1 MLQNDIAEWC
11 RNQSKLMDAEL
22 TKLDHLFKQL
32 ESDEAARRTGDFATE
47 AEITF
52 ARKYDDLIH
61 QQKKLEAGITE
72 NEEAQVQA
80 GVLLDEFLACSA
92 LVEPGS
98 WIQDVLLDET
108 GGLGPESNDMAYQR
122 ANDALGVLAMG
133 NLLKSGK
140 FEFANYIVMRK
151 DPDPAEP
158 EDRDPDPAETEIEND
173 AFDKLKLYW
182 EAKQGQESER
192 TIDAEISEALK
203 IEEANRELKIALEI
217 QEAENLRKHEKFE
230 KEQKAQEE
238 LKMALEIHEAENLRK
253 HEKFEK
259 ARNAQEE
266 LEKAL
271 DNVIPSEKHLKMAI
285 ETHHVQANRDA
296 KENGDDAQK
305 EEQDRS
311 LNIFFGICLRVGLRL
326 THGVYFSIN

>member
-11 RNQSKLMDAEL
+11 RNQSKLVDAEL
-22 TKLDHLFKQL
+22 TKLDNLFKQL
-32 ESDEAARRTGDFATE
+32 KSDEVDRRTGDYPTE
-47 AEITF
+47 AEVNF
-52 ARKYDDLIH
+52 ARKHADLQH
-61 QQKKLEAGITE
+61 QQKKLEAGITQS
-72 NEEAQVQA
+72 EEAQVQA

-92 LVEPGS
+92 LVEPG
-98 WIQDVLLDET
+98 LLKVDET
-108 GGLGPESNDMAYQR
+108 GGLGPETNVMAYQR
-122 ANDALGVLAMG
+122 ANDALGTLMVE
-133 NLLKSGK
+133 NLLESGK

-151 DPDPAEP
+151 DPDPAGTV
-158 EDRDPDPAETEIEND
+158 PANN
-173 AFDKLKLYW
+173 AFDMLTLYW
-182 EAKQGQESER
+182 KAKQGQESER
-192 TIDAEISEALK
+192 TIDAKISEALK

-217 QEAENLRKHEKFE
+217 QEAENLRKQEKFE

-238 LKMALEIHEAENLRK
+238 LKMALEIHEAENSRK

-259 ARNAQEE
+259 KRIAQEE

-326 THGVYFSIN
+326 THGVYNYI

>member
-22 TKLDHLFKQL
+22 TKLDNLFKQL
-32 ESDEAARRTGDFATE
+32 KSDEVDRRTGDYPTE
-47 AEITF
+47 AEVNF
-52 ARKYDDLIH
+52 ARKHADLQH
-61 QQKKLEAGITE
+61 QQKKLEAGITQS
-72 NEEAQVQA
+72 EEAQVQA

-108 GGLGPESNDMAYQR
+108 GGLGPESNDMAYKR
-122 ANDALGVLAMG
+122 AHEALGVLALG
-133 NLLKSGK
+133 NLLQSGK

-151 DPDPAEP
+151 DPDPAETV
-158 EDRDPDPAETEIEND
+158 PANN
-173 AFDKLKLYW
+173 AFDMLTLYW

-203 IEEANRELKIALEI
+203 IYKIEEATRELKIALEI
-217 QEAENLRKHEKFE
+217 QEAENLRKQEKFE

-238 LKMALEIHEAENLRK
+238 LKMALEIHEAENSRK

-259 ARNAQEE
+259 KRIAQEE
-266 LEKAL
+266 FEKAL
-271 DNVIPSEKHLKMAI
+271 DNVIPS

-326 THGVYFSIN
+326 THGVYNYI

>member
-22 TKLDHLFKQL
+22 TKLDNLFKQL
-32 ESDEAARRTGDFATE
+32 KSDEVDRRTGDYPTE
-47 AEITF
+47 AEVNF
-52 ARKYDDLIH
+52 ARKHADLQH
-61 QQKKLEAGITE
+61 QQKKLEAGIAQS
-72 NEEAQVQA
+72 EEAQVQA
-80 GVLLDEFLACSA
+80 GVLLDEFLACSV
-92 LVEPGS
+92 LVEPGLK
-98 WIQDVLLDET
+98 VDET
-108 GGLGPESNDMAYQR
+108 GGLGPESNDMAYKR
-122 ANDALGVLAMG
+122 AHEALGFLALG
-133 NLLKSGK
+133 NLLQSGK

-151 DPDPAEP
+151 DPDPAGTVP
-158 EDRDPDPAETEIEND
+158 
-173 AFDKLKLYW
+173 
-182 EAKQGQESER
+182 
-192 TIDAEISEALK
+192 ALK

-217 QEAENLRKHEKFE
+217 QEAENLWKQEKFE

-238 LKMALEIHEAENLRK
+238 LKMALENSRK

-259 ARNAQEE
+259 KRIAQEE

-271 DNVIPSEKHLKMAI
+271 DIVIPS

-326 THGVYFSIN
+326 THGVYNYI

>member
-1 MLQNDIAEWC
+1 MLQNDKSEWC
-11 RNQSKLMDAEL
+11 RKQSELIDA
-22 TKLDHLFKQL
+22 KLDKLDNLVEQL
-32 ESDEAARRTGDFATE
+32 KSDEVARRAEGYPTE
-47 AEITF
+47 TEVTF
-52 ARKYDDLIH
+52 ARKYDDLMH
-61 QQKKLEAGITE
+61 QQEKLEAGITQS
-72 NEEAQVQA
+72 EEAQVQA

-158 EDRDPDPAETEIEND
+158 EDRDPDPAETEMKIS

-192 TIDAEISEALK
+192 TIDAEISESLK
-203 IEEANRELKIALEI
+203 IEEANRALKMALEI
-217 QEAENLRKHEKFE
+217 QEAENLRKHK
-230 KEQKAQEE
+230 
-238 LKMALEIHEAENLRK
+238 
-253 HEKFEK
+253 KFEK
-259 ARNAQEE
+259 AQKAQEE

>member
-32 ESDEAARRTGDFATE
+32 ESDEAARRTRDYATE

-52 ARKYDDLIH
+52 ARKHADLQH
-61 QQKKLEAGITE
+61 QQKKLEAGITQS
-72 NEEAQVQA
+72 EEAQVQA

-151 DPDPAEP
+151 DPDPAGTV
-158 EDRDPDPAETEIEND
+158 PANN
-173 AFDKLKLYW
+173 AFDMLALYW
-182 EAKQGQESER
+182 KAKQGQESER
-192 TIDAEISEALK
+192 TIDAKISEALK

-217 QEAENLRKHEKFE
+217 QEAENSRKHEKF
-230 KEQKAQEE
+230 
-238 LKMALEIHEAENLRK
+238 LKKRI
-253 HEKFEK
+253 
-259 ARNAQEE
+259 AQEE

-271 DNVIPSEKHLKMAI
+271 DNVIPS

-326 THGVYFSIN
+326 THGVYNYI

>member
-22 TKLDHLFKQL
+22 TKLDNLFKQL
-32 ESDEAARRTGDFATE
+32 KSDEVDRRTGDYPTE
-47 AEITF
+47 AEVNF
-52 ARKYDDLIH
+52 ARKHADLQH
-61 QQKKLEAGITE
+61 QQKKLEAGIAQS
-72 NEEAQVQA
+72 EEAQVQA
-80 GVLLDEFLACSA
+80 GVLLDEFLAWSA
-92 LVEPGS
+92 HVEPGS

-108 GGLGPESNDMAYQR
+108 GGLGPESNDMAYKR
-122 ANDALGVLAMG
+122 AHEALGFLALG
-133 NLLKSGK
+133 NLLQSGK

-151 DPDPAEP
+151 DPDPAETV
-158 EDRDPDPAETEIEND
+158 PANN
-173 AFDKLKLYW
+173 AFEMLTLYW

-203 IEEANRELKIALEI
+203 IYKIEEATRELKIALEI
-217 QEAENLRKHEKFE
+217 QEAENLRKQEKFE

-238 LKMALEIHEAENLRK
+238 LKMALEIHEAENSRK

-259 ARNAQEE
+259 KRIAQEE

-271 DNVIPSEKHLKMAI
+271 DNVIPS

-326 THGVYFSIN
+326 THGVYNYI

>member
-1 MLQNDIAEWC
+1 MHKVHLHNMLQNDIAEWC

-22 TKLDHLFKQL
+22 TKLDNLFKQL
-32 ESDEAARRTGDFATE
+32 KSDEVDRRTGDYPTE
-47 AEITF
+47 AEVNF
-52 ARKYDDLIH
+52 ARKHADLQH
-61 QQKKLEAGITE
+61 QQKKLEAGITQS
-72 NEEAQVQA
+72 EEAQVQA

-92 LVEPGS
+92 LVEPG
-98 WIQDVLLDET
+98 LLKVDET
-108 GGLGPESNDMAYQR
+108 GGLGPETNDMAYQR
-122 ANDALGVLAMG
+122 ANDALGTLMVE
-133 NLLKSGK
+133 NLLESGK

-151 DPDPAEP
+151 DPDPAGTV
-158 EDRDPDPAETEIEND
+158 PANN
-173 AFDKLKLYW
+173 AFDMLTLYW
-182 EAKQGQESER
+182 KAKQGQESER
-192 TIDAEISEALK
+192 TIDAKISEALK

-217 QEAENLRKHEKFE
+217 QEAENLWKQEKFE

-238 LKMALEIHEAENLRK
+238 LKMALEIHEAENSRK

-259 ARNAQEE
+259 KRIAQEE
-266 LEKAL
+266 FEKAL
-271 DNVIPSEKHLKMAI
+271 DNVIPS

-326 THGVYFSIN
+326 THGVYNYI

>member
-1 MLQNDIAEWC
+1 MHKVHLHNMLQKDKSEWC
-11 RNQSKLMDAEL
+11 RKQSELIDA
-22 TKLDHLFKQL
+22 KLDKLDNLVKQL
-32 ESDEAARRTGDFATE
+32 KSDEVARRAGDYPTE
-47 AEITF
+47 TEVTF
-52 ARKYDDLIH
+52 AIKYEDLMH
-61 QQKKLEAGITE
+61 QQKKLEAGITQS
-72 NEEAQVQA
+72 EEAQVQA

-92 LVEPGS
+92 LVEPGLK
-98 WIQDVLLDET
+98 VDET

-122 ANDALGVLAMG
+122 ANDALGTLALK
-133 NLLKSGK
+133 NLLQSGK

-158 EDRDPDPAETEIEND
+158 EDRDPDPAETVPANN
-173 AFDKLKLYW
+173 AFEMLKLYW
-182 EAKQGQESER
+182 GAKQGQESER

-203 IEEANRELKIALEI
+203 IEEAKKALKMALEI
-217 QEAENLRKHEKFE
+217 QEAENSRKHEKF
-230 KEQKAQEE
+230 
-238 LKMALEIHEAENLRK
+238 LKKRI
-253 HEKFEK
+253 
-259 ARNAQEE
+259 AQEE

-271 DNVIPSEKHLKMAI
+271 DNVIPS

>member
-22 TKLDHLFKQL
+22 TKLDNLFKQL
-32 ESDEAARRTGDFATE
+32 KSDEVDRRTGDYPTE
-47 AEITF
+47 AEVNF
-52 ARKYDDLIH
+52 ARKHADLQH
-61 QQKKLEAGITE
+61 QQKKLEAGITQS
-72 NEEAQVQA
+72 EEAQVQA

-92 LVEPGS
+92 LVEPG
-98 WIQDVLLDET
+98 LLKVDET
-108 GGLGPESNDMAYQR
+108 GGLGPETNDMAYQR
-122 ANDALGVLAMG
+122 ANDALGTLMVE
-133 NLLKSGK
+133 NLLESGK

-151 DPDPAEP
+151 DPDPAGTVP
-158 EDRDPDPAETEIEND
+158 
-173 AFDKLKLYW
+173 
-182 EAKQGQESER
+182 
-192 TIDAEISEALK
+192 ALK

-217 QEAENLRKHEKFE
+217 QEAENLWKQEKFE

-238 LKMALEIHEAENLRK
+238 LKMALEIHEAENSRK

-259 ARNAQEE
+259 KRIAQEE
-266 LEKAL
+266 FEKAL
-271 DNVIPSEKHLKMAI
+271 DNVIPS

-326 THGVYFSIN
+326 THGVYNYI